1 MSRTAR
7 RARECNDLY
16 VPYFALCECQ
26 QQQYCGADYFSL
38 SPLLSLYCFTFCFYL
53 LEFTLSSE
61 CRRHLL
67 CSDILFVLCT
77 LFDENEIR
85 TSESWRLL
93 LLLLTSSISND
104 FLPFGSILS
113 QQQSKQQ
120 QQQHHQRPWW
130 NSIAYRCSVQLGYE
144 YHKPMSGGGFELI
157 PFPPRRTFI
166 LPIRWRIGNIFE
178 RVADGGKQNYL
189 LARLLAYH
197 MAYLAMLSALLRE
210 CRIFRLINVYVYIAN
225 SAPSACGRQF
235 CSKSVEI
242 TKKQKWY
249 AIKDWCVLCVLFIHW
264 DKHGMRKMR
273 RNGIGQY
280 MFNAVHRVYSKI
292 NTLPFVL
299 EPFKY

>member
-7 RARECNDLY
+7 CARECNDLY

-53 LEFTLSSE
+53 LEFILSSE

-144 YHKPMSGGGFELI
+144 YHKPMSGGG
-157 PFPPRRTFI
+157 
-166 LPIRWRIGNIFE
+166 
-178 RVADGGKQNYL
+178 
-189 LARLLAYH
+189 
-197 MAYLAMLSALLRE
+197 LLRE